1 MARSVEDCAYQLQ
14 ALAGHDP
21 LDPASSRAPV
31 SDYLARLARPY
42 RDLAIGVPSRDFF
55 LKDADNE
62 VAAAFEASLA
72 TLRTLGA
79 DVRDVAIPG
88 IWDSPSFTSRRPGM
102 YGELLRNRLLHGGLY
117 TGAEYAQAMR
127 LRERLRRQML
137 DVFGTVDLL
146 ATPTAPKPGPTFAE
160 AYDASVGF
168 PLSNMPPFNL
178 SGLPALALPCGF
190 TRAGLPIS
198 LQLAGRP
205 FDDATVLRAGPRT
218 SRPRSGTPAGLLWDL
233 ESVGKSP
240 GGTLARRA
248 GDARRPRRPE
258 PAGYGLREGGAAGA
272 DGGGR
277 RAVGGGGDHPRVA
290 RGLQSRAGPGAR
302 LGPLHRRLLPRHRAR
317 PALALRPRSGAPAGR
332 LRVHPDG
339 RAGSGRCPA
348 PAQSLH
354 GPAAAAADPAALRQL
369 HLLLPPPLQ
378 AAFSFRPSLLVWTGL
393 CGVTAWTIGFL
404 SIVTRPETI
413 VDPPGRGTRA
423 TMLATYLDP
432 NYVSVLKYQNEIIVF
447 LLVSAGL
454 ALLVRRSRTLVAER
468 AEAERTRGNLARYF
482 SPKVVETLAAR
493 DEPLGRV
500 RRQVVGVLFADLVG
514 FTTMAEEMTP
524 EEVMAL
530 LRDFH
535 GRMEE
540 EVFRHGGCLEKFIGD
555 ALLATFGVPD
565 TGSRDATDALACA
578 RGMQAAV
585 AAWNREREAAG
596 LGPLRIGLDSTTAR
610 WWPATSGAVAAWRSR
625 RWGTR
630 PTWPVAFRV

>member
-1 MARSVEDCAYQLQ
+1 MTRGDLGARGRLDAAFAREERRGLMAAAAVRSAAVAIILGWLAVSNPERGR
-14 ALAGHDP
+14 ALAWVLCTAAFFLVTG
-21 LDPASSRAPV
+21 LAQLWLYGRGRA
-31 SDYLARLARPY
+31 LRLAAY
-42 RDLAIGVPSRDFF
+42 
-55 LKDADNE
+55 
-62 VAAAFEASLA
+62 
-72 TLRTLGA
+72 
-79 DVRDVAIPG
+79 
-88 IWDSPSFTSRRPGM
+88 
-102 YGELLRNRLLHGGLY
+102 
-117 TGAEYAQAMR
+117 
-127 LRERLRRQML
+127 
-137 DVFGTVDLL
+137 VFILVD
-146 ATPTAPKPGPTFAE
+146 
-160 AYDASVGF
+160 
-168 PLSNMPPFNL
+168 
-178 SGLPALALPCGF
+178 ALAL
-190 TRAGLPIS
+190 
-198 LQLAGRP
+198 
-205 FDDATVLRAGPRT
+205 
-218 SRPRSGTPAGLLWDL
+218 
-233 ESVGKSP
+233 
-240 GGTLARRA
+240 
-248 GDARRPRRPE
+248 
-258 PAGYGLREGGAAGA
+258 AA
-272 DGGGR
+272 
-277 RAVGGGGDHPRVA
+277 V
-290 RGLQSRAGPGAR
+290 
-302 LGPLHRRLLPRHRAR
+302 
-317 PALALRPRSGAPAGR
+317 
-332 LRVHPDG
+332 
-339 RAGSGRCPA
+339 
-348 PAQSLH
+348 
-354 GPAAAAADPAALRQL
+354 
-369 HLLLPPPLQ
+369 LLLPNPYTAPPLPPPIPLRYASFIYFFLLLMQ

-596 LGPLRIGLDSTTAR
+596 LGPLRIGLGLHHGPVVAGDIGSRRSMAFATVGDTTNVASR
-610 WWPATSGAVAAWRSR
+610 LQGLTRELGVTLVASGALVAAVEREAADLALLRGLQSR
-625 RWGTR
+625 GATTLRGRDTPIELW
-630 PTWPVAFRV
+630 AE